1 MRSRTRHGAVR
12 RTTVS
17 STALINALTGNA
29 SLMKEEKAREQY
41 GPWLLENER
50 LEGAFELVLDS
61 FCLTNLRL
69 IALDRE
75 GPVNPK
81 VDARSIPLASIVD
94 VTARTAGIGIDDSDL
109 TITYITS
116 PRLRAH
122 TVEYSTM
129 TFTFNKSFDIAGLYR
144 HLMTIAQRNYASLN
158 DA

>member
-1 MRSRTRHGAVR
+1 MRTRPDAHAC
-12 RTTVS
+12 TPL
-17 STALINALTGNA
+17 STST
-29 SLMKEEKAREQY
+29 
-41 GPWLLENER
+41 
-50 LEGAFELVLDS
+50 LEG
-61 FCLTNLRL
+61 R
-69 IALDRE
+69 IR
-75 GPVNPK
+75 
-81 VDARSIPLASIVD
+81 RSIPLASIVD